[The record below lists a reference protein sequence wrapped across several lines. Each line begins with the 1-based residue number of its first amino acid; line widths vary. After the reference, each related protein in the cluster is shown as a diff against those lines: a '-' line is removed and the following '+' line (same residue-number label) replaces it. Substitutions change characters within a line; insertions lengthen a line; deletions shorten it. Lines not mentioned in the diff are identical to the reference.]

1 MQNVNNLFIDNY
13 YLLWYTL
20 GTETKKGVNSNTSK
34 LWGQQPRVVG
44 QVCPF
49 SSPDVWTVQIK

>member
-20 GTETKKGVNSNTSK
+20 GTETKKGVNRTTVSCGDNNPA
-34 LWGQQPRVVG
+34 LWDKCVLFPV
-44 QVCPF
+44 
-49 SSPDVWTVQIK
+49 